1 MALTS
6 AMSTWRAPKTLKV
19 QNALLDESGH
29 ILRFGW
35 TKVQN
40 ALLDES
46 GHSQIWLGQL
56 HIINEFR

>member
-1 MALTS
+1 M
-6 AMSTWRAPKTLKV
+6 KV
-19 QNALLDESGH
+19 A

-40 ALLDES
+40 VLLD
-46 GHSQIWLGQL
+46 GIDYSQIWLGQL